1 MFLFFLR
8 RCCKSS
14 EPPIIQLARACDSS
28 DTKEIVRILERFEFQ
43 NEDLDEILVHL
54 TERNN
59 YLVISTVLDETK
71 YFSLDLNRMLKLAC
85 EKNYPNLVEIY
96 LAKGAN
102 PIVGLRVLRISQHI
116 TQLLQNKRLGI
127 TSTVDISQS

>member
-1 MFLFFLR
+1 V
-8 RCCKSS
+8 
-14 EPPIIQLARACDSS
+14 E
-28 DTKEIVRILERFEFQ
+28 RILERFEFQ
-43 NEDLDEILVHL
+43 TEDLDEILVHL

-59 YLVISTVLDETK
+59 YLVISTLLDETK

-102 PIVGLRVLRISQHI
+102 PIVGLRVLGISQHI